1 MKPLHLLS
9 LLMSG
14 FWMTACSPSD
24 LLDMNKETVRFS
36 GNIFRAEG
44 NGTNSLISD
53 GTTVRFFL
61 YQAGTLSDRGTG
73 TYVYD
78 KNSIYLTA
86 ADIDN
91 NNGTNTPN
99 PNAGINGRTG
109 MHSLAAVSP
118 ALSVTQV
125 GNKWALITCPNKVN
139 EGGTDAGAVY
149 ATKKLETFDLGE
161 YADIRFTQPLKDIR
175 SRIGFQIS
183 TSLSDPL
190 SNIELK
196 VIGAGQGTA
205 DEQLHYFPCT
215 RQCAVPSGI
224 ADEMTFDLEVKTD
237 ESGKSYWVSNTPF
250 VLSGI
255 YAPKSVTA
263 ERLGISPTNEQILD
277 KSYLSMQMKFKQGSR
292 DVSASLMLNTAE
304 RLTELEPYHTYI
316 YHIDVAT
323 TYIEIQLAIYEP
335 SADTKWQSPS
345 GNNSITMGDPNRVIN
360 LGTVSIDGWSNIAG
374 DLSQTIDNN

>member
-36 GNIFRAEG
+36 GNIFRAEE

-73 TYVYD
+73 MYVYHQD
-78 KNSIYLTA
+78 KKYLE
-86 ADIDN
+86 ADGD
-91 NNGTNTPN
+91 
-99 PNAGINGRTG
+99 GINGRTG

-118 ALSVTQV
+118 ALPVEQLD
-125 GNKWALITCPNKVN
+125 NRWALITCPNKVN

-149 ATKKLETFDLGE
+149 ATIELETFDLGE

-183 TSLSDPL
+183 TSLADPL
-190 SNIELK
+190 SDIQLK

-205 DEQLHYFPCT
+205 EEKLYYFPCT

-224 ADEMTFDLEVKTD
+224 ADEMTFDLAVKTD
-237 ESGKSYWVSNTPF
+237 ESGKSYWESNTPF

-263 ERLGISPTNEQILD
+263 ELLGISPTNEQILD

-304 RLTELEPYHTYI
+304 GLAELEPYHTYI
-316 YHIDVAT
+316 YNIEVAT
-323 TYIEIQLAIYEP
+323 TYIQIQLAIYGP
-335 SADTKWQSPS
+335 LSDTKWQSPS
-345 GNNSITMGDPNRVIN
+345 DNNSITMGDPDQVIN
-360 LGTVSIDGWSNIAG
+360 IGTVTIGGWSNTG
-374 DLSQTIDNN
+374 DLSQTINNN